1 MTTQATPEQPQH
13 KQIFLHDPAD
23 QEEKLD
29 IVEYWRTIQKRKGQI
44 LAFGAIFA
52 VLAAAIVFAMTPI
65 YRATATLMIE
75 AGKAKVVTIDDV
87 YSGASQNREYFQTQ
101 VEIIKSREVAIKA
114 IKKAELWNTDEF
126 NPRPDAES
134 MLTGLLVSIGLKDD
148 PASIEWNEDTMAEA
162 IYPAFVK
169 RVTIEPVRLSQL
181 AKISFDSSSA
191 GLSAKV
197 ANGIAMAY
205 IESDMDA
212 RYQVTQQASNWI
224 QDRLASLRVK
234 LEESERQLQA
244 YREKAGIVDM
254 KNVGQGGVGQQMME
268 VTSRLVDA
276 RLRRAEAE
284 NAFNQIKSAK
294 KTGDLASLPA
304 VIRNPIVADA
314 LRDQSMA
321 ERRLAEL
328 TQRYG
333 KEHPKFMQAEGE
345 LKSAKEN
352 LQRQIETVV
361 ASITQE
367 YEVNKGTERTL
378 EGQMASA
385 RGSVQDINRKEFELT
400 VLEREVDSNRQI
412 FDMFVKRA
420 KETSI
425 SSDLQTP
432 VARVVDAAV
441 VPERP
446 VKPQKIQIIL
456 IAFILGVF
464 VATLVALVL
473 ERLDNTLKTSED
485 VETKLKT
492 PLLTA
497 LPLLT
502 DAEVVR
508 ESTARIFIDN
518 PKSLYAEAI
527 RTARTGVLLS
537 ALDVPKRLLLVT
549 SSLPGEGKTTFSIN
563 LAMAHAHTKKTLLID
578 ADMRRPAISKGLG
591 LQPGAMGLSNLVSGS
606 AKLEDCVQQLQGSSL
621 DIMPSGSIPPNPV
634 ELLLSQKFKE
644 TIDHL
649 MEVYDVVIIDSPPVE
664 LVSDAL
670 VISPM
675 ATGVIYVSRANS
687 TPWQL
692 ARRGLQ
698 RIRRADGQL
707 LGVVLNRLDFAQA
720 EKYYGEYSGYGKYGY
735 GQTGYGAVYGEDSSA
750 A

>member
-1 MTTQATPEQPQH
+1 MTSQATPEQPHH

-23 QEEKLD
+23 QDEKLD
-29 IVEYWRTIQKRKGQI
+29 ILEYWRTIQKRKGQI
-44 LAFGAIFA
+44 LAFGLIFA

-114 IKKAELWNTDEF
+114 IKKAELWNSEEF
-126 NPRPDAES
+126 DPRPDADS

-148 PASIEWNEDTMAEA
+148 PAGIEWNEDTLAEA
-162 IYPAFVK
+162 VYPAFVK

-197 ANGIAMAY
+197 ANGLAMAY

-268 VTSRLVDA
+268 VTSRLVEA

-352 LQRQIETVV
+352 LQRQIDTVV

-378 EGQMASA
+378 EGQMAIA
-385 RGSVQDINRKEFELT
+385 RGGVQDINRKEFELT

-412 FDMFVKRA
+412 FDMFVRRA

-432 VARVVDAAV
+432 VARVVDVAV
-441 VPERP
+441 VPDRP
-446 VKPQKIQIIL
+446 IKPQKLQMIL
-456 IAFILGVF
+456 IAFILGIF
-464 VATLVALVL
+464 VATLAALVL

-502 DAEVVR
+502 DAEVAR

-518 PKSLYAEAI
+518 PKCLYSEAI

-537 ALDVPKRLLLVT
+537 ALDVPKRLLLIT

-578 ADMRRPAISKGLG
+578 ADMRRPAISKGLN
-591 LQPGAMGLSNLVSGS
+591 LQPGAMGLSNLVSGT
-606 AKLEDCVQQLQGSSL
+606 AKLEDCVQQLEGSSL

-644 TIDHL
+644 TLDHL

-698 RIRRADGQL
+698 RIRRAEGQL

>member
-52 VLAAAIVFAMTPI
+52 VLAAAVVFAMTPI

-114 IKKAELWNTDEF
+114 IKKAELWDTEEF

-446 VKPQKIQIIL
+446 VKPQKVQIIL
-456 IAFILGVF
+456 IAFVLGIF
-464 VATLVALVL
+464 FATLAALVL

-502 DAEVVR
+502 DDEVAR

-518 PKSLYAEAI
+518 PKSLYSEAI

-634 ELLLSQKFKE
+634 ELLLSQKFQE

-735 GQTGYGAVYGEDSSA
+735 GQTGYGTVYGEDASGS
-750 A
+750 

>member
-1 MTTQATPEQPQH
+1 MTSQATPEQPHH

-29 IVEYWRTIQKRKGQI
+29 ILEYWRTIQKRKGQI
-44 LAFGAIFA
+44 LAFGVIFA

-114 IKKAELWNTDEF
+114 IKKAELWDTDEF

-148 PASIEWNEDTMAEA
+148 PAAVEWNEDTLAEA
-162 IYPAFVK
+162 VYPAFVK

-181 AKISFDSSSA
+181 AKVSFDSSSA

-268 VTSRLVDA
+268 VTSRLVEA

-352 LQRQIETVV
+352 LQRQIDTVV

-378 EGQMASA
+378 EGQMAIA
-385 RGSVQDINRKEFELT
+385 RGGVQDVNRKEFELT

-412 FDMFVKRA
+412 FDMFVRRA

-432 VARVVDAAV
+432 VARVVDVAV
-441 VPERP
+441 VPDRP
-446 VKPQKIQIIL
+446 IKPQKLQIIL
-456 IAFILGVF
+456 ISFILGVF
-464 VATLVALVL
+464 VATLAALIL

-502 DAEVVR
+502 DDEVAR

-518 PKSLYAEAI
+518 PKCLYSEAI

-537 ALDVPKRLLLVT
+537 ALDVPKRLLLIT

-591 LQPGAMGLSNLVSGS
+591 LQPGAMGLSNLVSGT
-606 AKLEDCVQQLQGSSL
+606 AKLEDCLQQLEGSSL

-634 ELLLSQKFKE
+634 ELLLSQKFKD
-644 TIDHL
+644 TLDHL

-698 RIRRADGQL
+698 RIRRAEGQL

>member
-1 MTTQATPEQPQH
+1 MTSQATPEQPHH

-23 QEEKLD
+23 QEDKLD
-29 IVEYWRTIQKRKGQI
+29 ILEYWRTIQKRKGQI
-44 LAFGAIFA
+44 LAFGLIFA

-114 IKKAELWNTDEF
+114 IKKAELWDTDEF
-126 NPRPDAES
+126 NPRPNAES
-134 MLTGLLVSIGLKDD
+134 MLTGLLVSVGLKDD
-148 PASIEWNEDTMAEA
+148 PAAVEWNEDTLAEA
-162 IYPAFVK
+162 VYPAFVK

-191 GLSAKV
+191 GLSSKM
-197 ANGIAMAY
+197 ANGLALAY

-234 LEESERQLQA
+234 LEESERLLQA

-268 VTSRLVDA
+268 VTSRLVEA

-352 LQRQIETVV
+352 LQRQIDTVV

-378 EGQMASA
+378 EGQMAIA
-385 RGSVQDINRKEFELT
+385 RGGVQDVNRKEFELT

-412 FDMFVKRA
+412 FDMFVRRA

-432 VARVVDAAV
+432 VARVVDVAV
-441 VPERP
+441 VPDRP
-446 VKPQKIQIIL
+446 IKPQKLQIVL
-456 IAFILGVF
+456 ISFILGVF
-464 VATLVALVL
+464 IATLAALIL

-502 DAEVVR
+502 DDEVAR

-518 PKSLYAEAI
+518 PKCLYSEAI

-537 ALDVPKRLLLVT
+537 ALDVPKRLLLIT

-591 LQPGAMGLSNLVSGS
+591 LQPGAMGLSNLVSGT
-606 AKLEDCVQQLQGSSL
+606 AKLEDCLQQLEGSSL

-634 ELLLSQKFKE
+634 ELLLSQKFKD
-644 TIDHL
+644 TLDHL

-698 RIRRADGQL
+698 RIRRAEGQL

-750 A
+750 G

>member
-1 MTTQATPEQPQH
+1 MTTQATPEQPHH

-29 IVEYWRTIQKRKGQI
+29 ILEYWRTISKRKNQI
-44 LAFGAIFA
+44 LAFGLAFA
-52 VLAAAIVFAMTPI
+52 LLAAVIVFVMTPI
-65 YRATATLMIE
+65 YRSTVTVMIE
-75 AGKAKVVTIDDV
+75 AGKAKVVTIEDV

-114 IKKAELWNTDEF
+114 IQKAKLWDTEEF
-126 NPRPDAES
+126 DPRPNADSA
-134 MLTGLLVSIGLKDD
+134 MTGLLVAVGLRED
-148 PASIEWNEDTMAEA
+148 PAGIEWNDDTLAEA
-162 IYPAFVK
+162 IYPAFVA
-169 RVTIEPVRLSQL
+169 RVIIEPVRMSQL
-181 AKISFDSSSA
+181 AKISFDSSSPELA
-191 GLSAKV
+191 ARV
-197 ANGIAMAY
+197 ANALAFTY

-212 RYQVTQQASNWI
+212 RYKVTQQASNWI
-224 QDRLASLRVK
+224 QERLASLRVK
-234 LEESERQLQA
+234 LEESERTLQS
-244 YREKAGIVDM
+244 YREKAGIVDV
-254 KNVGQGGVGQQMME
+254 KSLGQGGAGQQMVE
-268 VTSRLVDA
+268 VTSRLVEA

-284 NAFNQIKSAK
+284 NAYNQIKSAK
-294 KTGDLASLPA
+294 KSGELTSLPA

-314 LRDQSMA
+314 LRQESQA

-333 KEHPKFMQAEGE
+333 TEHPKFMQAEGE
-345 LKSAKEN
+345 LKSAREN
-352 LQRQIETVV
+352 LQRQVETVV

-367 YEVNKGTERTL
+367 YEVNRGTERTL
-378 EGQMASA
+378 EGVMSSA
-385 RGSVQDINRKEFELT
+385 RGSVQDMNRKEFELT
-400 VLEREVDSNRQI
+400 VLEREVESNRQI

-432 VARVVDAAV
+432 VARVVDMAV
-441 VPERP
+441 VPDRP
-446 VKPQKIQIIL
+446 VKPKKLQIII
-456 IAFILGVF
+456 IAFILGIF
-464 VATLVALVL
+464 LATIVALVL

-502 DAEVVR
+502 DVEVAR

-518 PKSLYAEAI
+518 PKCLYAEAI

-537 ALDVPKRLLLVT
+537 ALDIPKRLLLVT

-563 LAMAHAHTKKTLLID
+563 LAIAHAHTKKTLLID

-591 LQPGAMGLSNLVSGS
+591 LPAGAQGLSNLVSGT
-606 AKLEDCVQQLQGSSL
+606 AKFEDCIQHLEGSSL
-621 DIMPSGSIPPNPV
+621 VIMPSGSIPPNPV
-634 ELLLSQKFKE
+634 ELLLSQKFKD
-644 TIDHL
+644 TMAHL
-649 MEVYDVVIIDSPPVE
+649 SELFDVIIIDSPPVE

-675 ATGVIYVSRANS
+675 ATGVIYVTKAMD
-687 TPWQL
+687 TPYQL

-698 RIRRADGQL
+698 RIRRAEGQV
-707 LGVVLNRLDFAQA
+707 LGVVLNRLDFAKA

-750 A
+750 T

>member
-1 MTTQATPEQPQH
+1 MTSQATPEQPHH

-29 IVEYWRTIQKRKGQI
+29 ILEYWRTIQKRRGQI
-44 LAFGAIFA
+44 LAFGVIFA

-101 VEIIKSREVAIKA
+101 VEIIRSREVAIKA
-114 IKKAELWNTDEF
+114 IKKAELWNSEEF
-126 NPRPDAES
+126 DPRPDADS
-134 MLTGLLVSIGLKDD
+134 MFTGLLVSVGLKDD
-148 PASIEWNEDTMAEA
+148 PASIEWSDETLAEA
-162 IYPAFVK
+162 IYPVFVK
-169 RVTIEPVRLSQL
+169 RVVIEPVRLSQL
-181 AKISFDSSSA
+181 AKISFDSSSS

-197 ANGIAMAY
+197 ANGLAQAY

-254 KNVGQGGVGQQMME
+254 KNVGQGGVGQQMVE
-268 VTSRLVDA
+268 VTSRLVEA

-352 LQRQIETVV
+352 LQRQIDTVV

-367 YEVNKGTERTL
+367 YEVNRGTERTL
-378 EGQMASA
+378 EGQMAIA
-385 RGSVQDINRKEFELT
+385 RGGVQDINRKEFELT
-400 VLEREVDSNRQI
+400 VLEREVESNRQI

-432 VARVVDAAV
+432 VARIVDMAV
-441 VPERP
+441 VPDRP
-446 VKPQKIQIIL
+446 VKPQKLQIIL
-456 IAFILGVF
+456 ISFILGVF
-464 VATLVALVL
+464 IATLAALVL

-502 DAEVVR
+502 DDEVGR

-518 PKSLYAEAI
+518 PKCLYSEAI

-537 ALDVPKRLLLVT
+537 ALDVPKRLLLIT

-591 LQPGAMGLSNLVSGS
+591 LQPGAMGLSNLVSGT
-606 AKLEDCVQQLQGSSL
+606 AKLEDCLQQLEGSSL

-634 ELLLSQKFKE
+634 ELLLSQKFKD
-644 TIDHL
+644 TLDHL

-675 ATGVIYVSRANS
+675 ATGVVYVSRANS

-698 RIRRADGQL
+698 RIRRAEGQL

-735 GQTGYGAVYGEDSSA
+735 GQTGYGAVYGEDRSA
-750 A
+750 S

>member
-1 MTTQATPEQPQH
+1 MTSQATPEQPHH

-23 QEEKLD
+23 QDEKLD

-44 LAFGAIFA
+44 LAFGLIFA

-114 IKKAELWNTDEF
+114 IKKAELWDTDEF

-148 PASIEWNEDTMAEA
+148 PAGIEWNEDTLAEA
-162 IYPAFVK
+162 VYPVFVK

-197 ANGIAMAY
+197 ANGLAMAY

-294 KTGDLASLPA
+294 KSGDLASLPA

-314 LRDQSMA
+314 LREQSSA

-352 LQRQIETVV
+352 LQRQIDTVV

-378 EGQMASA
+378 EGQMAVA

-441 VPERP
+441 VPDRP

-456 IAFILGVF
+456 IAFILGGVI
-464 VATLVALVL
+464 ATLAALLL

-502 DAEVVR
+502 DAEVAR

-518 PKSLYAEAI
+518 PKCLYSEAI

-578 ADMRRPAISKGLG
+578 ADMRRPAISKGLN
-591 LQPGAMGLSNLVSGS
+591 LQPGAMGLSNLVSGT
-606 AKLEDCVQQLQGSSL
+606 AKLEDCVQQLAGSSL

-644 TIDHL
+644 TLDHL

-698 RIRRADGQL
+698 RIRRAEGQL